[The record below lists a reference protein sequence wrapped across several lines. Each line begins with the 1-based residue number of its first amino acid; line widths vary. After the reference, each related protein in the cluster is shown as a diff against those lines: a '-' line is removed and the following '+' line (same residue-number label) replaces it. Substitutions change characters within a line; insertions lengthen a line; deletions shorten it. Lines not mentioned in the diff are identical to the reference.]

1 MTIEELLC
9 IPNFSYIT
17 VINEHAD
24 LSRSIKSSDISE
36 TPDIQNFLE
45 KDALLI
51 TTGMAFRDDPAG
63 FCRLIGELNRL
74 PAAGIIIKI
83 GRFMDVLDPSVIETA
98 DRLGFPLLRIP
109 MNMTLGMVCHQI
121 LSCIWDAEAEKLNYA
136 LRIQKEFFKM
146 IIQNAPLPSLVRH
159 LSKFLKNPVFLVNP
173 FMEIIASST
182 RKKDSADDIS
192 KAHSIIRE
200 NPDFRQKNVNETAFS
215 IESSGHGTSLAC
227 VFPVK
232 VTAYN
237 PYLLVVMNTDRIP
250 YPYSQ
255 LVIEQ
260 VTTILAFTIYKNR
273 ALEENTWR
281 LGEGFFKKFIR
292 TNENKDRLSEALS
305 LYGDDY
311 GIMKSRYYQVIIAGI
326 DHFESLTM
334 AAQMDICSIAYEWLS
349 SRVKLYFKHG
359 LLFPLAQRGCFAI
372 LIQEKNSDTVTPLKH
387 ISTGLKEFFP
397 ISISFAL
404 GNEVME
410 TSLIWFSYI
419 EAKKNYDKCRKDK
432 QEAFIES
439 YASTGVQDLI
449 QFIPDEHARHFSIYI
464 LKELAY
470 PTEQSHIELRKTLH
484 TYLDCQCDITK
495 TAKVSYL
502 HRNTIK
508 YRIDK
513 LNTLLGRPLGD
524 PGYSLQLRMALLLS
538 E

>member
-17 VINEHAD
+17 VINAHAD
-24 LSRSIKSSDISE
+24 LSRIIKSSDISE
-36 TPDIQNFLE
+36 TPDISNFLE
-45 KDALLI
+45 KDTLLI
-51 TTGMAFRDDPAG
+51 TTGMAFKNDPEG
-63 FCRLIGELNRL
+63 FCRLIEELNQL
-74 PAAGIIIKI
+74 PTAGIIIKL
-83 GRFMDVLDPSVIETA
+83 GRFMDELDESILETA
-98 DRLGFPLLRIP
+98 DRLRFPLLKIP

-121 LSCIWDAEAEKLNYA
+121 LSCIWDAQAEKLNYA
-136 LRIQKEFFKM
+136 LQIQKEFFKM
-146 IIQNAPLPSLVRH
+146 IIQNAPLSSLVRH
-159 LSKFLKNPVFLVNP
+159 LGRFLKNSVFLVSP
-173 FMEIIASST
+173 FMEILATST
-182 RKKDSADDIS
+182 RKKDFMDDIGR
-192 KAHSIIRE
+192 AHTIIKM
-200 NPDFRQKNVNETAFS
+200 NPDFQQKNVNETAFT
-215 IESSGHGTSLAC
+215 IPSSEHGISLVC

-273 ALEENTWR
+273 ALEESTWR
-281 LGEGFFKKFIR
+281 LSEDFFKKFIR
-292 TNENKDRLSEALS
+292 ANENKDRLSETLS

-311 GIMKSRYYQVIIAGI
+311 GIIHSRYYQIIIAGI
-326 DHFESLTM
+326 DHFEVLSM
-334 AAQMDICSIAYEWLS
+334 AGQMDVYSITYEWLS
-349 SRVKLYFKHG
+349 GKIKGYFKHG
-359 LLFPLAQRGCFAI
+359 LLFPLAERGRFAI
-372 LIQEKNSDTVTPLKH
+372 LIQEKVPDAITPLRG
-387 ISTGLKEFFP
+387 IASELKKYFP
-397 ISISFAL
+397 ISLSFAL

-419 EAKKNYDKCRKDK
+419 EAKKNYEKCRKNK
-432 QEAFIES
+432 CESFIES
-439 YASTGVQDLI
+439 YVSTGVHDLI

-495 TAKVSYL
+495 TAKDSYL

-513 LNTLLGRPLGD
+513 LNTLLGHPLGD
-524 PGYSLQLRMALLLS
+524 PSYSLQLRMALLLS